1 MAESF
6 PDNKNQVT
14 PEPGNQIP
22 HGGESRHDQHQWIV
36 RSVNELK
43 DDNKSLN
50 ERIDRVYTHLSD
62 TKNDSTMACAIARI
76 ESSMGGVERQLG
88 KLDAIDTKLG
98 EHSVQLAGISDLN
111 KKLERLEDI
120 ENSLSKAKW
129 FFGALAVII
138 PACAGISW
146 WLFGSYLT
154 RILEALNGLV
164 LK

>member
-1 MAESF
+1 MNQSVPE
-6 PDNKNQVT
+6 NKNQVT
-14 PEPGNQIP
+14 PVQSNQIP

-43 DDNKSLN
+43 DDNKNLN

-62 TKNDSTMACAIARI
+62 TKNDSTLACAVARI
-76 ESSMGGVERQLG
+76 ESTIGGVERQLG

-98 EHSVQLAGISDLN
+98 DHSVQLAGIADLN
-111 KKLERLEDI
+111 KKLERLENI
-120 ENSLSKAKW
+120 ESSLSKVKW
-129 FFGALAVII
+129 FFGALAIVI

-154 RILEALNGLV
+154 KVLEALNGLV

>member
-1 MAESF
+1 MNQTVPE
-6 PDNKNQVT
+6 NKNQVT
-14 PEPGNQIP
+14 PSQGNQIP
-22 HGGESRHDQHQWIV
+22 YGGESRHDQHQWIV

-43 DDNKSLN
+43 DDNKNLN

-76 ESSMGGVERQLG
+76 ESTMGGVERQLG

-98 EHSVQLAGISDLN
+98 EHSVQLTGLADIN
-111 KKLERLEDI
+111 KKLERLDDI
-120 ENSLSKAKW
+120 ENSLSRAKW
-129 FFGALAVII
+129 FIGALAVII

-154 RILEALNGLV
+154 KILEALNGLV